1 MQLYKEN
8 AKSPLKKKAMRLF
21 ESSKRSAKRMMMS
34 KRMRTGMDNALI
46 KAAKKGNSDKIKR
59 LIKAGASATAK
70 NKEGWSPLHFAADRG
85 NTDICKLLM
94 EEYARAGGSARKL
107 INAKNNFGRTPLHYA
122 ATNVDTRT
130 CELLLENGA
139 EITARDKFGNTP
151 LDMAILSGRVLPM
164 KFLAPK
170 LLEATIGNEA
180 FGQFTK
186 SFSDC
191 LAA

>member
-1 MQLYKEN
+1 MQLQKEK
-8 AKSPLKKKAMRLF
+8 AKAPLKKKAMRLL
-21 ESSKRSAKRMMMS
+21 ELSKRSAKRMLMS
-34 KRMRTGMDNALI
+34 KRMRMGMDNALI
-46 KAAKKGNSDKIKR
+46 EAVKYDNSNKTKR
-59 LIKAGASATAK
+59 LIKAGASITAK
-70 NKEGWSPLHFAADRG
+70 HEDGWSPLHFAASRG

-94 EEYARAGGSARKL
+94 EEYAKAGGSTRKL
-107 INAKNNFGRTPLHYA
+107 INAKNNAGKTPLHYA
-122 ATNVDTRT
+122 ATNIDTRT

-139 EITARDKFGNTP
+139 EITARDKFGDTP

-164 KFLAPK
+164 EFLAPK

-180 FGQFTK
+180 FALFTK